1 MESHPIENLMRSTL
15 ENLKDMIDS
24 NTIIGEP
31 IETKDGGYIV
41 PVSKVSFG
49 FASGGSEFH
58 PNERDT
64 HNPFGGASGAGITV
78 KPVAFLVLKNGVS
91 RLLPVEADTSI
102 DRIIDT
108 IPQVIDMIKSAFS
121 DKKNA
126 FTTCAQKEE

>member
-1 MESHPIENLMRSTL
+1 MESHPIENLMKSTM
-15 ENLKDMIDS
+15 ENLKDMIDA
-24 NTIIGEP
+24 NTIIGDP

-41 PVSKVSFG
+41 PVSKVTFG

-91 RLLPVEADTSI
+91 RLLPVEADNSI

-108 IPQVIDMIKSAFS
+108 IPQVIDMIKSTFS
-121 DKKNA
+121 DKRKE
-126 FTTCAQKEE
+126 FTSCDHKED